1 MNYKMRWNT
10 MFITAICV
18 IFCKIRFL
26 LDGVW
31 RDDTVYHRCLCY
43 VLNQATIEIP
53 EVVEDEDSE
62 S

>member
-1 MNYKMRWNT
+1 

-18 IFCKIRFL
+18 IFFKIRFL